1 VRFSFPDRL
10 NIRGWDFQETLFSEH
25 SDRPFSI
32 VQIQSLAGAC
42 AEGFSEHGQNPC
54 SDKHGIEKRE
64 AKPPALE
71 TKHAGTQYPPSS
83 KIKTEILDRSF
94 HPAQFE

>member
-1 VRFSFPDRL
+1 MRFSFPDRL

-42 AEGFSEHGQNPC
+42 AEGFSEHGQNPH
-54 SDKHGIEKRE
+54 SAKRRPQDL
-64 AKPPALE
+64 ATLAL
-71 TKHAGTQYPPSS
+71 ANLVRLA
-83 KIKTEILDRSF
+83 ILSV
-94 HPAQFE
+94 

>member
-1 VRFSFPDRL
+1 MPFSFPNRL

-42 AEGFSEHGQNPC
+42 AEGFSEHGQNPH
-54 SDKHGIEKRE
+54 SANR
-64 AKPPALE
+64 PPQDLSTLAL
-71 TKHAGTQYPPSS
+71 ANLVRLA
-83 KIKTEILDRSF
+83 ILSV
-94 HPAQFE
+94 